1 MSWTR
6 SLLLNIAG
14 GVLVVLLVG
23 NFALALVNSHQNEVL
38 AAMQQS
44 IQKDRGTLTQ
54 AQEASTRVVRYLQ
67 ALAGQLNQAT
77 QIDPQF
83 KAALTAADSTGIYA
97 KFQDIV
103 QKAIAAAQAAQAAQS
118 AASPAPAAPQPSP
131 VTP

>member
-23 NFALALVNSHQNEVL
+23 NFALALVNNRQNDQFNVL
-38 AAMQQS
+38 QQD
-44 IQKDRGTLTQ
+44 IQKNRATLGQ
-54 AQEASTRVVRYLQ
+54 AQEASTRVVKYLQ
-67 ALAGQLNQAT
+67 VLAGQLNQAN

-83 KAALTAADSTGIYA
+83 KAAITAADTTGIYS

-118 AASPAPAAPQPSP
+118 AASPAPAPQPSP
-131 VTP
+131 ATP

>member
-14 GVLVVLLVG
+14 GILVVLLLG
-23 NFALALVNSHQNEVL
+23 NFALALVNSSQNAKLVAL
-38 AAMQQS
+38 QQD
-44 IQKDRGTLTQ
+44 IQKGRTTVGQ

-77 QIDPQF
+77 QADPQF
-83 KAALTAADSTGIYA
+83 KAALVAADTTGIYT

-103 QKAIAAAQAAQAAQS
+103 QKAIAAAQAAQAAQ
-118 AASPAPAAPQPSP
+118 ATASPTPAPQSSP